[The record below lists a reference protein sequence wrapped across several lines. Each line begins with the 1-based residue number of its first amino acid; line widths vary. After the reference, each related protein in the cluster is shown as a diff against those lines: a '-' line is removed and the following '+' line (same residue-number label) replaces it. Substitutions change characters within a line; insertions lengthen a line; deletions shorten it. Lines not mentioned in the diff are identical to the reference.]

1 MPDLTNA
8 LLVEWEQI
16 LTDTLQNFVESLP
29 RRVAAV
35 LATRGNGFRMGYPSS
50 AITSAPLLF

>member
-16 LTDTLQNFVESLP
+16 LTDTLQNFVES
-29 RRVAAV
+29 RVAAV